1 MNKQRF
7 ADFVVG
13 QSVVHPVLITNE
25 MIAAYADVVGDHN
38 PLHTDAEYA
47 TPRFGGIIAH
57 GTLLVGLFSAGMNKL
72 LGPGVIARTFKCKFK
87 APMRPGDEVSI
98 EIRIVELVP
107 KIRKVVVE
115 GKAYVGSTLVVTT
128 VIEALSEA

>member
-1 MNKQRF
+1 MNPQRF
-7 ADFVVG
+7 ADFTVG
-13 QSVVHPVLITNE
+13 QSIVHTVHITTE
-25 MIAAYADVVGDHN
+25 MIAAYAHVVGDHN

-57 GTLLVGLFSAGMNKL
+57 GTLLVGLFSAGMCKL
-72 LGPGVIARTFKCKFK
+72 LGPGVVARTFKCKFK

-107 KIRKVVVE
+107 RIRKVVVE
-115 GKAYVGSTLVVTT
+115 GKAYVGSTLVLTT
-128 VIEALSEA
+128 AIEALAEA